1 MSDEQKKID
10 ELEQQLKIAK
20 MEKELAELKNENSQ
34 EQNNVSKKKRKKQDK
49 ELEEKEEQ
57 KSLDDVYEAFLYL
70 ANKPT
75 RETILEKLENTKN
88 KILVSEYFILDE
100 TQQKTYK
107 SRVNWFSLLLYP
119 CATVAY
125 LVALFFQHPWR
136 NSLIFLAMLFI
147 LGNPFSD
154 ENTIIEQSDGSY
166 CIKLHILD
174 GAERQ
179 FCSNNRDD
187 LNHFQACARS
197 KALGTKA
204 KELMENTITND
215 SMIYNECFFPTI
227 YEKEQNQ
234 QNGIENPDGVIG
246 DESTSTGN
254 ESEYNDDPEV
264 SVKTIEIY
272 GIPVSYASGAFTKE
286 EIQKYAQDCYDNN
299 YTDKDSLNE
308 CVTNTI
314 KDVPMKY

>member
-1 MSDEQKKID
+1 MSDEEKRIE

-34 EQNNVSKKKRKKQDK
+34 EQKPISKKKQKELNK
-49 ELEEKEEQ
+49 ELEEKEKQ
-57 KSLDDVYEAFLYL
+57 KSLDDVYDAFIYL
-70 ANKPT
+70 GSKPT
-75 RETILEKLENTKN
+75 RETILEKLETTKS
-88 KILVSEYFILDE
+88 KLLISESFLLNDKE
-100 TQQKTYK
+100 QVTYNP
-107 SRVNWFSLLLYP
+107 RVNWFSMLLYP
-119 CATVAY
+119 CAVIAY
-125 LVALFFQHPWR
+125 LVAKFLQNPWR

-154 ENTIIEQSDGSY
+154 KNTIIEQSGGTY

-197 KALGTKA
+197 KALGSKA
-204 KELMENTITND
+204 KELTENKRFNE

-234 QNGIENPDGVIG
+234 QKDIENPDGAIG
-246 DESTSTGN
+246 DESASTGN

-314 KDVPMKY
+314 KGVPMKY

>member
-1 MSDEQKKID
+1 MSDEEKRIEK
-10 ELEQQLKIAK
+10 LEQQLKIAK

-34 EQNNVSKKKRKKQDK
+34 GHNVSKKKQKRQDK

-154 ENTIIEQSDGSY
+154 KNKIIEQSNGTY

-174 GAERQ
+174 GEERQ
-179 FCSNNRDD
+179 FCSNSRND

-197 KALGTKA
+197 KALGSKA
-204 KELMENTITND
+204 KELTENKIYNE
-215 SMIYNECFFPTI
+215 SMIYNECSFPTI

-234 QNGIENPDGVIG
+234 QKDIENPDGVIG
-246 DESTSTGN
+246 DENFKTFTFQGINITYNPDLSTEQEVKKAAT
-254 ESEYNDDPEV
+254 ECYND
-264 SVKTIEIY
+264 
-272 GIPVSYASGAFTKE
+272 GIISEDGLNQCIGTKL
-286 EIQKYAQDCYDNN
+286 KWF
-299 YTDKDSLNE
+299 
-308 CVTNTI
+308 
-314 KDVPMKY
+314 

>member
-34 EQNNVSKKKRKKQDK
+34 EQKPVSKKKQKELDK

-57 KSLDDVYEAFLYL
+57 QALDNVYKDFLGI
-70 ANKPT
+70 KDKT
-75 RETILEKLENTKN
+75 REIVLEKLENTKS
-88 KILVSEYFILDE
+88 KILVSEYFLLKGKE
-100 TQQKTYK
+100 QSKYS

-119 CATVAY
+119 CAKVAY
-125 LVALFFQHPWR
+125 LIAIFFQHPWR
-136 NSLIFLAMLFI
+136 NSLIFLAMYFI

-154 ENTIIEQSDGSY
+154 KNDIVEQSDGNY
-166 CIKLHILD
+166 CIKLQILD

-179 FCSNNRDD
+179 FCSSDRDA
-187 LNHFQACARS
+187 LNHFQACAKS
-197 KALGTKA
+197 KALETK
-204 KELMENTITND
+204 MVSSTENEIVNEATGNI
-215 SMIYNECFFPTI
+215 IYTACSVQNSDI
-227 YEKEQNQ
+227 YEAGSMNDPEVIFNMSRE
-234 QNGIENPDGVIG
+234 GDSPD
-246 DESTSTGN
+246 
-254 ESEYNDDPEV
+254 SEYNDDPEV

-314 KDVPMKY
+314 KGVPMKY